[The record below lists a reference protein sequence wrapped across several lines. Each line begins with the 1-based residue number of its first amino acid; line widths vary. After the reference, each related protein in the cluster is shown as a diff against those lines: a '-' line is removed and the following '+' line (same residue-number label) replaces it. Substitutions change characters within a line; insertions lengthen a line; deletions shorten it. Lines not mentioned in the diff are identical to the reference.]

1 MGISLRGGS
10 PLKWS
15 FKLGVRQGSSSSA
28 SSGQG
33 SLERELFKFGM
44 AIWACIGRSR
54 RGPTNWTYDAEYV
67 ERSVGSWKSHGSCK
81 TAIACDNVKMV
92 KMASSGTTVSR
103 VIFPQDFMLDE
114 CVSLYRRPKTLA
126 DEQVPSRKCL
136 RWDFQVE
143 SNVSNER
150 PEERRDSK
158 TFTV

>member
-1 MGISLRGGS
+1 M
-10 PLKWS
+10 
-15 FKLGVRQGSSSSA
+15 RQGSSSSA
-28 SSGQG
+28 SSGRG
-33 SLERELFKFGM
+33 SLERELIKVDM
-44 AIWACIGRSR
+44 ATWAACTGQSR
-54 RGPTNWTYDAEYV
+54 RGPTNWTEYV
-67 ERSVGSWKSHGSCK
+67 ERSVGSWKSQGSCK
-81 TAIACDNVKMV
+81 TSIACDNVKMV

-114 CVSLYRRPKTLA
+114 CVSLYRRPRTLA

-158 TFTV
+158 TVTV